1 MSSQEPSDSPSTQ
14 PEPAD
19 PAAAP
24 APEDQIT
31 PDCSDHPGQQ
41 PSAFPQ
47 YDPTPPVTPKKSRA
61 ALIAGLSAVAVF
73 VVAVVVV
80 STLVSDKAISKT
92 AAANASASASASA
105 AEAQEIASIV
115 AEEVVPSAAA
125 PAATQANS
133 VNIPAS
139 VDGLAQLTDTTG
151 QNVVAAMKKAD
162 SSGSASTLYA
172 SALFAAYSKSGSD
185 AFYAD
190 LTLVPLTDSAA
201 LQQVYGSEGAAGA
214 LSTMGGASSY
224 KDAQTI
230 SSPMP
235 GSAMDCGL
243 IEQNGS
249 TLHSCDWIDGAE
261 FGIDVSSPSMT
272 MTETQS
278 VAYAEAFEAASE
290 GVTP

>member
-1 MSSQEPSDSPSTQ
+1 
-14 PEPAD
+14 
-19 PAAAP
+19 
-24 APEDQIT
+24 
-31 PDCSDHPGQQ
+31 
-41 PSAFPQ
+41 
-47 YDPTPPVTPKKSRA
+47 
-61 ALIAGLSAVAVF
+61 
-73 VVAVVVV
+73 
-80 STLVSDKAISKT
+80 
-92 AAANASASASASA
+92 
-105 AEAQEIASIV
+105 
-115 AEEVVPSAAA
+115 
-125 PAATQANS
+125 

-139 VDGLAQLTDTTG
+139 VDGLAQLTNTTG

-162 SSGSASTLYA
+162 SSGSAATLYA

-190 LTLVPLTDSAA
+190 LTLVPLTDSSA
-201 LQQVYGSEGAAGA
+201 LQEVYGSEGAAGT
-214 LSTMGGASSY
+214 LSTMGGSSSY

-249 TLHSCDWIDGAE
+249 TLHSCDWIDGSE